1 MDSKPLNSEFFE
13 AIFAAGPHP
22 YLILRADEAF
32 TIAAVNDR
40 YLAVTGT
47 ERGQIIGRGLF
58 EVFPDNPSD
67 HSGSGV
73 SDLRSS
79 LNRVLSQRAPD
90 TMGVQKYDIPL
101 HDGSNDFEIKYWSP
115 INTPV
120 IDADGRISCIIHHV
134 EDVTEYIFSQER
146 ASKEFEE
153 KRGKIEDRAQRME
166 AEVLLRARELK
177 DANRSLKIAME
188 EIERR
193 EQARRVAEE
202 ALRERDREITFK
214 NRQLEQASQM
224 KSEFLANMSH
234 ELRTPLNAIIGFS
247 EVLKDGLAGDMNEKQ
262 QRYVSNI
269 FGSGQHLLSLINDI
283 LDLSKVE
290 AGKMTLDLELLD
302 LQQLLYNSLSIIRE
316 KASSH
321 RISLQ
326 DHTDSTMGEVLLD
339 ARKTKQILYNLLS
352 NAIKFT
358 ADGGE
363 VLLRTRAVTREDVG
377 HPSSRHWPG
386 LNFALADSGYARFI
400 EIEVIDSG
408 IGIPEEFLSRLFK
421 PFSQIDSSLAR
432 QFEGTGL
439 GLALV
444 RQLAEL
450 HGGTVGIESAVGKG
464 SSFRVWLPLQTAE
477 HMLQEPFRK
486 EMQEMLEIQEP
497 VQHLSGS
504 STALVVEDED
514 QAAELIRLQLE
525 TEGIK
530 VLRAASAEE
539 GLQILHSS
547 TTINLIILDLLFPG
561 MDGWEF
567 LQRIKKNQQFAHI
580 PVVITS
586 IVANNAKGM
595 SFGAAAVMQKPVSR
609 SLLQNALAD
618 LGVGAAADRILNVL
632 VADDDPEAVDILTEH
647 LTGPK
652 YHVLQ
657 AYGGR
662 ETIELARRKLP
673 DIIVLDLIMPG
684 VSGFDVLKALE
695 EHPATASIPVLVVTA
710 RQISGVDR
718 ELLQGKVVKIISK
731 ADLDQGRFLREVRR
745 ALASQ

>member
-1 MDSKPLNSEFFE
+1 MDRKPHHNDFFE
-13 AIFAAGPHP
+13 VIFAAGPHP
-22 YLILRADEAF
+22 YLILRADETF
-32 TIAAVNDR
+32 TIAAVNDK

-47 ERGQIIGRGLF
+47 ERDQIVGRGLF
-58 EVFPDNPSD
+58 EVFPDNPAD

-79 LNRVLSQRAPD
+79 LNRVLSQHTPD
-90 TMGVQKYDIPL
+90 TMGVQKYDIPR
-101 HDGSNDFEIKYWSP
+101 NDDTGEFEIKYWSP

-120 IDADGRISCIIHHV
+120 INADGQVSCIIHHV
-134 EDVTEYIFSQER
+134 EDVTEYILSRER
-146 ASKEFEE
+146 ANKEFEE
-153 KRGKIEDRAQRME
+153 KQGKIEDRAQRME
-166 AEVLLRARELK
+166 AEVLMRARELK

-193 EQARRVAEE
+193 EQERRIAEQ
-202 ALRERDREITFK
+202 ALRERDRQITFK

-247 EVLKDGLAGDMNEKQ
+247 EVLKDGLAGDLNEKQ
-262 QRYVSNI
+262 LRYVSNI

-290 AGKMTLDLELLD
+290 AGKMTLELEPLD
-302 LQQLLYNSLSIIRE
+302 LPSLLHNCLTIIRE

-321 RISLQ
+321 KISLL
-326 DHTDSTMGEVLLD
+326 DYADSTIGEVVLD

-358 ADGGE
+358 ADGGK
-363 VLLRTRAVTREDVG
+363 VLLSTRAVTREEVG
-377 HPSSRHWPG
+377 HPSSRNWPG
-386 LNFALADSGYARFI
+386 LNFALGDNEHSRFI
-400 EIEVIDSG
+400 EIEVVDSG
-408 IGIPEEFLSRLFK
+408 IGIPEEALNRLFK
-421 PFSQIDSSLAR
+421 PFSQIDSSLGR

-450 HGGTVGIESAVGKG
+450 HGGTVGIESSTGEG

-477 HMLQEPFRK
+477 YAFQNPLPKNTQGMPEPSPR
-486 EMQEMLEIQEP
+486 P
-497 VQHLSGS
+497 SGG

-514 QAAELIRLQLE
+514 QAAELIRVQLE
-525 TEGIK
+525 SEGIS
-530 VLRAASAEE
+530 VLRASSAEE
-539 GLQILHSS
+539 GLHILQST

-567 LQRIKKNQQFAHI
+567 LQLIKKDQQYAHI

-586 IVANNAKGM
+586 IVANNAKGI
-595 SFGAAAVMQKPVSR
+595 SLGAAAVMQKPVSR
-609 SLLQNALAD
+609 TLLQSALAD
-618 LGVGAAADRILNVL
+618 IGFGSAADRVLTVL
-632 VADDDPEAVDILTEH
+632 VVDDDPEAVDILTDH
-647 LTGPK
+647 LTGPN
-652 YHVLQ
+652 YQVIQ

-662 ETIELARRKLP
+662 QAIELARKKLP
-673 DIIVLDLIMPG
+673 DIIVLDLVMPE

-695 EHPATASIPVLVVTA
+695 EHHATASIPVLVVTA
-710 RQISGVDR
+710 RQISGIDR

-731 ADLDQGRFLREVRR
+731 TDLAQGRFLREVRR